1 MGLWHPEPASHAF
14 ATGPSTRR
22 RRRYYRHQLQTLA
35 YLNLDQ
41 SNGGII
47 RNLGDSGIAIQA
59 VAPVRADQQVF
70 LRFDLAN
77 PRVRVEGTGRVAWA
91 DPMGQAGIEFL
102 SLSQRSRRG
111 LKEWVF
117 IQLLSSAQAA
127 ADMHFLCSGDT
138 DGLLFSAAPRPAI
151 RVEGTG
157 LAFLEA
163 GEKKQRPQSL
173 HLAWFPL
180 AVSAGV
186 LSHLVDAL
194 IVLSAVLLFAVIGMS
209 MIGAV
214 PVWPVTLILGLA
226 VSGLFA
232 TLYRFM
238 FLFWIGAT
246 PGSYL
251 ARRASNAMS
260 GFNAEADERP
270 RFR

>member
-1 MGLWHPEPASHAF
+1 MGLWHPEPASHGF
-14 ATGPSTRR
+14 ATGPATRR
-22 RRRYYRHQLQTLA
+22 RRRHYRHQIQTLA

-47 RNLGDSGIAIQA
+47 RNLDDFGIAVQA
-59 VAPVRADQQVF
+59 VAPLRADQQVF
-70 LRFDLAN
+70 LRFELGN
-77 PRVRVEGTGRVAWA
+77 PRVRVEATGRVAWA
-91 DPMGQAGIEFL
+91 DPMGQAGIEFQ
-102 SLSQRSRRG
+102 SLSQRPRRG

-117 IQLLSSAQAA
+117 IQLLTSAQAA

-138 DGLLFSAAPRPAI
+138 GLLFSTAPRPAI

-157 LAFLEA
+157 PGFSLA
-163 GEKKQRPQSL
+163 GEKKPRSQSL
-173 HLAWFPL
+173 QLPWFPL
-180 AVSAGV
+180 AVSAGI

-209 MIGAV
+209 MIGAA

-232 TLYRFM
+232 VLYRFL
-238 FLFWIGAT
+238 FLFWMGAT
-246 PGSYL
+246 PGRYV

-260 GFNAEADERP
+260 GCNAEADERP